1 MRFARAGH
9 NPIIHLETRTGRTRV
24 LAPPGMGLGLDPG
37 ARFEDVLE
45 EAEAPLRSGD
55 VFVFFTDGLPEAMNE
70 RAELFGER
78 RLRDLIERSEALGT
92 EQMKE
97 AILSGIRA
105 FVGEA
110 APHDD
115 MTLVVLKVA

>member
-1 MRFARAGH
+1 
-9 NPIIHLETRTGRTRV
+9 
-24 LAPPGMGLGLDPG
+24 MGLGMDAGP
-37 ARFEDVLE
+37 RFDQVLE
-45 EAEAPLRSGD
+45 EVEVPLHQGD

-78 RLRDLIERSEALGT
+78 RLRDVIERSEALGT
-92 EQMKE
+92 DQMKE